1 MVYLSK
7 KQLHNQDDPMDLSAL
22 LDPRLIHAARE
33 IYNTY
38 YEVHPD
44 RVEHPRPIGVAIDRH
59 SYRGQL
65 IFGNKPVLL
74 PRECFVPLTQIQSTG
89 Y

>member
-7 KQLHNQDDPMDLSAL
+7 NQLHNQDNPTNLSAL
-22 LDPRLIHAARE
+22 LDPRLIQAARQ

-38 YEVHPD
+38 YEVHPE
-44 RVEHPRPIGVAIDRH
+44 RTERPIGVAIDRH

-65 IFGNKPVLL
+65 IFGGKPVLL
-74 PRECFVPLTQIQSTG
+74 PRECFVPLRQIESTG

>member
-1 MVYLSK
+1 VVYLSTN
-7 KQLHNQDDPMDLSAL
+7 QLHNRDDRTDLSAL
-22 LDPRLIHAARE
+22 LDPRLIQAARQ
-33 IYNTY
+33 IYQTY

-44 RVEHPRPIGVAIDRH
+44 RSARPIGVAIDRH

-74 PRECFVPLTQIQSTG
+74 PRECFVPLQQIESF
-89 Y
+89 

>member
-7 KQLHNQDDPMDLSAL
+7 NRSHNQDNPTDLSAL
-22 LDPRLIHAARE
+22 LDPRLIQAARQ

-38 YEVHPD
+38 YEVHPE
-44 RVEHPRPIGVAIDRH
+44 RTERPIGVAIDRQ

-65 IFGNKPVLL
+65 IFGEKPVLL
-74 PRECFVPLTQIQSTG
+74 PRECFVPLRQIESVG

>member
-7 KQLHNQDDPMDLSAL
+7 NQLHNQDNPTDLSAV
-22 LDPRLIHAARE
+22 LDPRLIQAARQ

-38 YEVHPD
+38 YEVHPERKD
-44 RVEHPRPIGVAIDRH
+44 RPLGVAIDRQ

-65 IFGNKPVLL
+65 IFSGKPALL
-74 PRECFVPLTQIQSTG
+74 PRECFVPLHQIESTG